1 MIYTRWCQ
9 HSSGTFLT
17 RQLLTILLI
26 AKAMPHQIC
35 KAVGSICRAQQTKP
49 VKIFYLKGNFMIE
62 KLACENPEICN
73 YFWNLAEEQMSGK
86 ETFL

>member
-9 HSSGTFLT
+9 HNSRTFLT

-26 AKAMPHQIC
+26 AKAMPHQIR
-35 KAVGSICRAQQTKP
+35 AAAGYICRAQQTVP
-49 VKIFYLKGNFMIE
+49 VKFIHLKGNFMMD
-62 KLACENPEICN
+62 KLACENPEIRN
-73 YFWNLAEEQMSGK
+73 YLWNLTEEQISNK